1 MKNELN
7 NLIREA
13 MLAKDEL
20 RLRVLRFIKTEF
32 TKFETAEH
40 STELTEIEE
49 QKILIKMAKQREE
62 SVREYAKAGR
72 DDLMIAEADELSIL
86 VGFIPKQPSNE
97 EVISFVND
105 LMDNE
110 TDNMGGYIKKIKA
123 KFPTVD
129 GKVIADIVKSKL
141 NK

>member
-7 NLIREA
+7 NLIKEA
-13 MLAKDEL
+13 MLAKDET

-49 QKILIKMAKQREE
+49 QKILIKMAKQRED
-62 SVREYAKAGR
+62 SIREYSKAGR
-72 DDLMIAEADELSIL
+72 DDLMMAEADELSIL

-97 EVISFVND
+97 EITLFIDD
-105 LMDNE
+105 LMSKE

-123 KFPTVD
+123 KFPIVD
-129 GKVIADIVKSKL
+129 GKIIADIVKSRL